1 MLSSLTQ
8 LKAAILPAA
17 MRSRTDFDTQLTTI
31 GNAVQALFE
40 QHCNRRLTYAASETH
55 TQNGADLLCLSLPR
69 YPVVSVASLTLRDV
83 SAVDTTLDLTETRL
97 DKQAGLLHFRA
108 TPGDWYDQ
116 LLVVSTGGYYVDTS
130 ENQSGSLP
138 SGATALPDDL
148 RSAYYLQ
155 CKALAEA
162 QGILG
167 AGAAASEKDKTKAE
181 ADLLPMVAS
190 VLRQYRRF

>member
-17 MRSRTDFDTQLTTI
+17 MRSRTDFDAQLTTI
-31 GNAVQALFE
+31 ANAVKALFE
-40 QHCNRRLTYAASETH
+40 QHCNRRLTYAATETH

-69 YPVVSVASLTLRDV
+69 YPVVSVTSLTLRAPD
-83 SAVDTTLDLTETRL
+83 ATDTTLDLTDIRL
-97 DKQAGLLHFRA
+97 DKQAGLLHFRSM
-108 TPGDWYDQ
+108 PGDWHDQ

-138 SGATALPDDL
+138 SGATALPEDL

-167 AGAAASEKDKTKAE
+167 AGAAASEKDKPKAE
-181 ADLLPMVAS
+181 GELLPMVAS